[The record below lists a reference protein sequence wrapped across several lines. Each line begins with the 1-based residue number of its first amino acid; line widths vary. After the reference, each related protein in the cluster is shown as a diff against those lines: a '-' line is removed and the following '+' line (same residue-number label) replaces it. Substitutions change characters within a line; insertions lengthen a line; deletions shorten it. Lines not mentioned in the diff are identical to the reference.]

1 MWRGLVREVEQGAGR
16 RGGRDATENLTVA
29 PVKAPHSMHADPRP
43 RAAVTADH
51 RHVYLALWLR
61 DQPPQPSGGAMAY
74 HRAIT
79 AGEDRPEL
87 LDRAE
92 HARC

>member
-1 MWRGLVREVEQGAGR
+1 
-16 RGGRDATENLTVA
+16 
-29 PVKAPHSMHADPRP
+29 MHADPRP

-87 LDRAE
+87 PGSRKHDGLSPKVDTMVHAMQSATFAANGDRILVDAGGS
-92 HARC
+92 